1 MAEGRKVLQAS
12 QNETDSSISSSKDV
26 RKKLQGETVIQ
37 SKKLAL
43 GLHTRTQRVEAG
55 SAAGAETQS
64 TRPTSMTHTDA
75 HTHTHTRVHT
85 HTFTHPCST
94 RAFGEETKLVQ
105 TVNHLSWR
113 GKMRFFFSAVLL
125 IKS

>member
-75 HTHTHTRVHT
+75 HTHTHVCTHT
-85 HTFTHPCST
+85 HSHTPAAPGHS
-94 RAFGEETKLVQ
+94 EKKQ
-105 TVNHLSWR
+105 N
-113 GKMRFFFSAVLL
+113 
-125 IKS
+125 